1 MIIDKMTPQ
10 QMQFAL
16 MILED
21 IPINDS
27 EEIEEKF
34 LDYPI
39 GTFVEEIWHDFDRRY
54 PQGLKAL
61 IDCCRNNRIYVNIED
76 YDWLLEYLGEK

>member
-10 QMQFAL
+10 QMQFAW

-39 GTFVEEIWHDFDRRY
+39 GTFIEEI
-54 PQGLKAL
+54 
-61 IDCCRNNRIYVNIED
+61 
-76 YDWLLEYLGEK
+76 